1 VAPKATSTFAMPA
14 LPAEADI
21 ERCLADVR
29 FVPIA
34 DINGRL
40 AVQLAGGADLLPGF
54 GDPLVVGPGT
64 GFFLAALLRSLP
76 TCFAAFFTLAAC
88 AGRLH

>member
-1 VAPKATSTFAMPA
+1 M
-14 LPAEADI
+14 EADI
-21 ERCLADVR
+21 KRCLADVR

-34 DINGRL
+34 NINGWL
-40 AVQLAGGADLLPGF
+40 AVQLAGGADLPGF